1 MSSIIKVD
9 TIQNQS
15 GANIIS
21 ESSNTITVG
30 ASGDT
35 INFGGNV
42 GTISGQNYPAFYA
55 SLSADQT
62 FSDITTVKV
71 QFNNEAFDTD
81 SIYDNSTNYRITIPS
96 GKAGKYYIKA
106 NVFID
111 AQAVSNLNRAVVYIY
126 KNNSVAVQ
134 SFQDYRN
141 NPSQKINVNVS
152 AIMDLA
158 VGDYIEIFAY
168 GDTDNSGT
176 GVFRGDG
183 SVSESWFQG
192 FRIGD

>member
-1 MSSIIKVD
+1 MGTIK
-9 TIQNQS
+9 TT
-15 GANIIS
+15 NIEPIAD
-21 ESSNTITVG
+21 NGTVTLG
-30 ASGDT
+30 SSGDT
-35 INFGGNV
+35 FTIPSGVTMTVPSGGL
-42 GTISGQNYPAFYA
+42 SGQNYPAWYV

-62 FSDITTVKV
+62 FSDITTAKI
-71 QFNNEAFDTD
+71 QFNTEAFDTD
-81 SIYDNSTNYRITIPS
+81 NIYDNSTNYRITIPS
-96 GKAGKYYIKA
+96 GKEGKYYIKA
-106 NVFID
+106 NVFVD

-126 KNNSVAVQ
+126 KNGSTVVQ

-152 AIMDLA
+152 AILDLV

-168 GDTDNSGT
+168 GDTNNSGT
-176 GVFRGDG
+176 GVFRGDT

>member
-1 MSSIIKVD
+1 MALTKINNNTLSAVSELP
-9 TIQNQS
+9 S
-15 GANIIS
+15 G
-21 ESSNTITVG
+21 
-30 ASGDT
+30 
-35 INFGGNV
+35 
-42 GTISGQNYPAFYA
+42 ISGQNYPAFYV

-62 FSDITTVKV
+62 FSDGTTAKV

-81 SIYDNSTNYRITIPS
+81 SMYDNSTNYRITIPS

-126 KNNSVAVQ
+126 KNNAITIQ

-141 NPSQKINVNVS
+141 NLPQKNNIQVS

-158 VGDYIEIFAY
+158 VGDYIEIFGF
-168 GDTDNSGT
+168 GDTANSGT
-176 GVFRGDG
+176 GIFRGDG

-192 FRIGD
+192 FRIGS